1 MKTIVNSILII
12 LIIFIISC
20 QDTIEPLDQTNEM
33 TLSVRVVDQSGKPLN
48 EADQVNSVVIKYD
61 QENLKILE
69 NPLKDYSAEILI
81 KKSIGLFSTKTIVPI
96 MVEDTK
102 LKIDAYVDNSKG
114 EFEQGNQQTQII
126 SFCSDTTVTFVF
138 QKTKV
143 IDCSNETIVEE
154 FNFTST
160 KNAQNVF
167 SSETK
172 STQIYR
178 NSTPNNL
185 NLIVNPDYNQLANYG
200 VTVNVIYGGNSY
212 SISDVINNSNV
223 FTIQPSEFC
232 YIEYTYSP
240 INTQTYLELET
251 ILNLSIELRNNIGTN
266 CATLNHKISIEAISI
281 QACDCPPSSS
291 TFYYLANPSAT
302 FPLIC
307 SIQKKDTIDVVFN
320 ILNNSEDCELILNGI
335 SQQAGKLDW
344 VDASNSNI
352 YTNEISLLSITGDID
367 GTDRLDNFALAPQ
380 EKTIALKLEVDATAF
395 PTGYYNLTARYTSR
409 LKNLKNDS
417 YQTCPTSYFVNIK
430 FNISNGQCEILYDN
444 VAPLTKNLFVTVAGS
459 NTFSELSGCLDR
471 QGENGERIIY
481 IRNNSLDC
489 AMEVKLS
496 LKSDVIAATGAL
508 SRQGIFQFLNN
519 NNLTREVTITVEPN
533 KTAQV
538 PVRFVPKFADAF
550 PNGRISPI
558 EYNQFTSNLLITTEY
573 ASTKCEE
580 DIIIVG
586 NVDFINC
593 CQDNDKALKKYGL
606 VDAITNT
613 TYKNGIT
620 LNIKSNFDT
629 SLESATSD
637 KPDEDFGL
645 YVKDILANANPSKRD
660 PSNPANIAP
669 YQAVIAGNDY
679 VKLTKLCNLVEN
691 GTGNCAGTFDWA
703 TASFNE
709 ICDFRQGVID
719 EYLTSFDESAM
730 PLLSAADITIHA
742 GDLYLMYLIFEGTDN
757 KGNPINLQIYG
768 LMYINKIS
776 DVSDG
781 VGNIVKTVDIKFA
794 YPIN

>member
-1 MKTIVNSILII
+1 MKTIINSILII
-12 LIIFIISC
+12 LIVFIISC

-33 TLSVRVVDQSGKPLN
+33 ILSVKVVDQSGNPLI
-48 EADQVNSVVIKYD
+48 EAEQVSSVVIKYD
-61 QENLKILE
+61 EGNQTIVE
-69 NPLKDYSAEILI
+69 NPLKDYTSEILV
-81 KKSIGLFSTKTIVPI
+81 KKSIGLFSTNTIVPI
-96 MVEDTK
+96 MIEDTK
-102 LKIDAYVDNSKG
+102 MKIDAYVDNSKG
-114 EFEQGNQQTQII
+114 EFELGGQQSKII
-126 SFCSDTTVTFVF
+126 SFCADTTVTFVF

-143 IDCSNETIVEE
+143 IDCSNENIVED

-160 KNAQNVF
+160 KDANDLF
-167 SSETK
+167 TSETK
-172 STQIYR
+172 TTQLYR
-178 NSTPNNL
+178 NSTPNNI

-200 VTVNVIYGGNSY
+200 IIVNVIYNGNTY
-212 SISDVINNSNV
+212 PIADVINNSNV
-223 FTIQPSEFC
+223 FTMQANEFC

-240 INTQTYLELET
+240 INTQSYLELET
-251 ILNLSIELRNNIGTN
+251 ILNLTIELRNNIGTN

-281 QACDCPPSSS
+281 QACNCPPSSS
-291 TFYYLANPSAT
+291 TFYYLADPSAT

-320 ILNNSEDCELILNGI
+320 ILNNSEDCDLILNGI

-344 VDASNSNI
+344 VDASNSNV

-367 GTDRLDNFALAPQ
+367 GSDRLDNFDLAPQ
-380 EKTIALKLEVDATAF
+380 ERTIALKLEIDANAF
-395 PTGYYNLTARYTSR
+395 PTGYYNLTARYSSR

-417 YQTCPTSYFVNIK
+417 YQTCPTSYFVNLK
-430 FNISNGQCEILYDN
+430 FRISNGQCEILYDN
-444 VAPLTKNLFVTVAGS
+444 IAPLTKNLFVTVGGS
-459 NTFSELSGCLDR
+459 NTFSDLSGCLDR
-471 QGENGERIIY
+471 QGEDGERIIY
-481 IRNNSLDC
+481 IKNNSLDC
-489 AMEVKLS
+489 AMEVNLL
-496 LKSDVIAATGAL
+496 LKNDMIATTGSL

-519 NNLTREVTITVEPN
+519 NNLTREVTIRVEPN
-533 KTAQV
+533 KIAQV
-538 PVRFVPKFADAF
+538 PVRFVPIFSDAF

-558 EYNQFTSNLLITTEY
+558 EYNQFTSNLVITTEY
-573 ASTKCEE
+573 AATKCEE
-580 DIIIVG
+580 DIRIVG
-586 NVDFINC
+586 NVDFQNC

-637 KPDEDFGL
+637 NPDEDFGL
-645 YVKDILANANPSKRD
+645 YVKDILANSDGSKRD
-660 PSNPANIAP
+660 PSNPANVAP

-719 EYLTSFDESAM
+719 EYLTSFDESSM
-730 PLLSAADITIHA
+730 PLLSSTDITIHA

-794 YPIN
+794 YPLN